1 MMAVIALAVNA
12 TVIPP
17 SVRTSVWPR
26 PYTFVASMV

>member
-1 MMAVIALAVNA
+1 MMAVIALAVNV
-12 TVIPP
+12 TVMPS